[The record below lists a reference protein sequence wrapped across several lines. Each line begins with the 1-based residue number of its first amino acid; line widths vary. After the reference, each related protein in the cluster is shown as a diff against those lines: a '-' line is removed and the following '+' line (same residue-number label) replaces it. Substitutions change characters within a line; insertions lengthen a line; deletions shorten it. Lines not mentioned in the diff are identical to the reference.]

1 MQERRMSSL
10 RTGANPMRVSR
21 PLNYLLST
29 SLRRPSQPLVASLMA
44 SRYPPPQNFPFLILS
59 FFQTADA
66 QWTNDDKDLIFVGLD
81 TTRRRLGHCYCT
93 NRASAIYKINLF
105 EQLLLAQKKEK
116 EKEKE
121 EESIKNEKTKEREE
135 DVDETV
141 KLSTPDDMATIS
153 PRLSPNGNRLIYFS
167 YPSLDNH
174 NNCARLRLIE
184 RKDGQSDFSSAD
196 AQTIVDIDDTPAEL
210 HSFPGFY
217 FSSPGEQ
224 DVNWLDDDI
233 IVFASLWRSIRKAL
247 IVDIPKRAVEV
258 ASVGT
263 VKGLGE
269 SGGMGDNAEG
279 YSWKVHASS
288 RQGYILAA
296 IGTPNRPDRPVLGR
310 VSTVNVDN
318 KEKRVVEWT
327 AFPITPRQNNLNTKR
342 QEVEDWMAG
351 VSWEILQV
359 APSTN
364 SDATRH
370 EGERRSFEAVVV
382 SPPATATPTPLLV
395 IPHGG
400 PHSCYAAEF
409 SIRNLYFV
417 SLGYKLLLG
426 NLFLSFLIPV
436 ATYIINS

>member
-1 MQERRMSSL
+1 M
-10 RTGANPMRVSR
+10 
-21 PLNYLLST
+21 
-29 SLRRPSQPLVASLMA
+29 
-44 SRYPPPQNFPFLILS
+44 LS
-59 FFQTADA
+59 FFQAADA
-66 QWTNDDKDLIFVGLD
+66 QWTNDDNDLIFVGSD
-81 TTRRRLGHCYCT
+81 TTKRRLGHCYCT
-93 NRASAIYKINLF
+93 NRASAIYKINIS

-116 EKEKE
+116 EE
-121 EESIKNEKTKEREE
+121 EANKAEKTKEGEAKE
-135 DVDETV
+135 NVDKTV
-141 KLSTPDDMATIS
+141 RLSTPDDMATIS

-184 RKDGQSDFSSAD
+184 RKDGQSDFSSTD
-196 AQTIVDIDDTPAEL
+196 VQTIVDIVDTPAEL

-224 DVNWLDDDI
+224 EVNWLDGDVI
-233 IVFASLWRSIRKAL
+233 IFASLWRSLRKAL

-263 VKGLGE
+263 VKGLDE
-269 SGGMGDNAEG
+269 GGVLGDNAEG